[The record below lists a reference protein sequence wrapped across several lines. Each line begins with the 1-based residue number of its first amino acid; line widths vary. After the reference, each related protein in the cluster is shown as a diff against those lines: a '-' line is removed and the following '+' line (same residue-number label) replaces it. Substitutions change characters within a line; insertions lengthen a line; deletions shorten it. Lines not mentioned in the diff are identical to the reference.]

1 MPDEPITDDEQE
13 ARASDIV
20 HDDIMQRLL
29 EYQRQL
35 REGMSPGEAAEVHT
49 AERPMIDYAAAE
61 ALTATKTGT
70 IQVVDITEA
79 EAELDVSAPAPALAE
94 PEAEEVRTIEAEA
107 EAETIAEAEPV
118 VEPVAV
124 AATQPVPSTDL
135 IGRVAELEDTLARV
149 STLVGELRER
159 FQDMAIASDERLA
172 AIEDTLSG
180 IGSAGR
186 N

>member
-1 MPDEPITDDEQE
+1 MPEEPITDDEQE

-29 EYQRQL
+29 QYQRQL
-35 REGMSPGEAAEVHT
+35 REGMTPGEAAEVHT
-49 AERPMIDYAAAE
+49 AERPLIDYAAAE
-61 ALTATKTGT
+61 ALAAAKTGT

-79 EAELDVSAPAPALAE
+79 EAELDVSEPAAPAAAE
-94 PEAEEVRTIEAEA
+94 PKAEEALTIEAEA
-107 EAETIAEAEPV
+107 ESIVEAEPV

-135 IGRVAELEDTLARV
+135 TDRVAELEDTLARV
-149 STLVGELRER
+149 SKLVGELRER